1 MLDIRCCFHSADNE
15 ATNTRLQSGARIEP
29 SAGCCI
35 AGHIIA
41 TLQCRNRSIRLLRHI
56 RLWTRRHRTNGVL
69 MSPVFTRSIALAMV
83 ITPSLAT
90 AQSMADQSLTERN
103 KAVVRAYLGEI
114 AERGNIV
121 APEQCFISTTTF
133 NDDRDLARQ
142 FARIADTRRAFPDL
156 EMTIEQQI
164 AEGPWVATRVTYR
177 GTHAGVF
184 AGIPATHRRIEYAGT
199 AMDRLENGKV
209 VEMWHTVN
217 MHLLMRQ
224 IGGDGSPPR
233 KP

>member
-1 MLDIRCCFHSADNE
+1 
-15 ATNTRLQSGARIEP
+15 
-29 SAGCCI
+29 
-35 AGHIIA
+35 
-41 TLQCRNRSIRLLRHI
+41 
-56 RLWTRRHRTNGVL
+56 
-69 MSPVFTRSIALAMV
+69 MSPVFTSSIALAMA
-83 ITPSLAT
+83 ITPTLAA
-90 AQSMADQSLTERN
+90 AQSMSDASLTERN

-114 AERGNIV
+114 AQHGNIV
-121 APEQCFISTTTF
+121 ARERYFTPTTTF
-133 NDDRDLARQ
+133 NGDSNLGRQ
-142 FARIADTRRAFPDL
+142 FARIAEFRRAFPDL

-177 GTHAGVF
+177 GTHSGEF
-184 AGIPATHRRIEYAGT
+184 GGIPAKGRRIEYAGT

-224 IGGDGSPPR
+224 IASDGSPPT

>member
-1 MLDIRCCFHSADNE
+1 SAASYPTMD
-15 ATNTRLQSGARIEP
+15 S
-29 SAGCCI
+29 SS
-35 AGHIIA
+35 
-41 TLQCRNRSIRLLRHI
+41 RN
-56 RLWTRRHRTNGVL
+56 NGVLL
-69 MSPVFTRSIALAMV
+69 MSPVFTSSVALAMAM
-83 ITPSLAT
+83 TPTLA
-90 AQSMADQSLTERN
+90 AGQSMSNESLTELN

-114 AERGNIV
+114 AQRGNV
-121 APEQCFISTTTF
+121 AACELYFTSATTF
-133 NDDRDLARQ
+133 NGAPDLARQ
-142 FARIADTRRAFPDL
+142 VTRISEIRGAFPDL

-177 GTHAGVF
+177 GTHAGEF
-184 AGIPATHRRIEYAGT
+184 AGIPATGRRIEYAGT

-224 IGGDGSPPR
+224 IGGDGGPPQ

>member
-1 MLDIRCCFHSADNE
+1 
-15 ATNTRLQSGARIEP
+15 
-29 SAGCCI
+29 
-35 AGHIIA
+35 
-41 TLQCRNRSIRLLRHI
+41 
-56 RLWTRRHRTNGVL
+56 
-69 MSPVFTRSIALAMV
+69 MSPVFTSSIALAIA
-83 ITPSLAT
+83 ITPTLAA
-90 AQSMADQSLTERN
+90 AQSVSDESLTERN

-114 AERGNIV
+114 SQHGNII
-121 APEQCFISTTTF
+121 ARERYFTPTTTF
-133 NDDRDLARQ
+133 NGDSNLGRQ
-142 FARIADTRRAFPDL
+142 FARIAEFRRAFPDL

-177 GTHAGVF
+177 GTHSGEF
-184 AGIPATHRRIEYAGT
+184 GGIPAKGRRIEYAGT

-224 IGGDGSPPR
+224 IAGDGSPPQ